1 MNEGEGQRAEAF
13 RRATDAVTEADLQWM
28 TLPPQG
34 LPQELAGFSVGREG
48 ELDNATMA
56 EHGFP
61 GQTAAS
67 IREMGRVTGYV
78 REVAPD
84 RLPNAAEG
92 DVVTAGMV
100 AHLFTDAD
108 AVARWIDEV
117 FIKEFLANVGL
128 IRDNGHELV
137 HAEEIE
143 VSGFH
148 GKAAALFAVHVV
160 PNGTLGSTIVDFAV
174 GRVLGVAFVVSL
186 GRSRH
191 LDIATDLALR
201 LERQIVS
208 VALGSV

>member
-1 MNEGEGQRAEAF
+1 MNEGERQRAEAF

-28 TLPPQG
+28 TLPPHN
-34 LPQELAGFSVGREG
+34 LPRELTGFGVGREG
-48 ELDNATMA
+48 ELDNGTMA

-61 GQTAAS
+61 GQTSAS
-67 IREMGRVTGYV
+67 IGELGRITGYV
-78 REVAPD
+78 REVAPA
-84 RLPNAAEG
+84 RLPNPAEG

-108 AVARWIDEV
+108 AVSRWIDEV
-117 FIKEFLANVGL
+117 FIKEFVANVGL
-128 IRDNGHELV
+128 IRDNGHELT
-137 HAEEIE
+137 HAEELE

-160 PNGTLGSTIVDFAV
+160 PNATLGSTIVDFAV
-174 GRVLGVAFVVSL
+174 GRVLGVAFVVAL
-186 GRSRH
+186 GRSRNLH
-191 LDIATDLALR
+191 LATDLALR

>member
-1 MNEGEGQRAEAF
+1 MNEGERQRAVAF
-13 RRATDAVTEADLQWM
+13 QRATDAVTEADLQWM
-28 TLPPQG
+28 TLPPHN
-34 LPQELAGFSVGREG
+34 LPRELAGFGVGREG

-67 IREMGRVTGYV
+67 IGEMGRITGYV
-78 REVAPD
+78 REVAPV
-84 RLPNAAEG
+84 RLPNPAEG

-137 HAEEIE
+137 HAEELE

-174 GRVLGVAFVVSL
+174 GRVLGVAFAVAL
-186 GRSRH
+186 GQSRNLH
-191 LDIATDLALR
+191 LSTDLALR